1 MNIHKLHSSDDYK
14 GVTVTSVSSIVEA
27 VIIVDGKPEVYPD
40 YGKVNGVE
48 LELKPTKL
56 SKAMLNTVKGD
67 PVTKVRYDHVAKL
80 LFINESYI
88 TSHLLPETTMGDL
101 AKIVVKNWAGNIKVD
116 DNGVTVDPVITI
128 GEDEVH
134 LRLLSE
140 KESETEVIMIPSV
153 LPKGKMWLASIFTS
167 PEEQIM
173 YEQFL
178 GHPTIVNR
186 LKSIC
191 KKEGL
196 KFDDKSVDAT
206 TLPIHSKDTDSGELV
221 VTNRIVKI
229 FNQYKFCMN
238 FLSHEQGTKEHDLG
252 KVMMLVPK
260 FCEYIMMTAKRS
272 SEGKVPNAENYENEL
287 FKAINSI
294 AKKPSLMNSYENN
307 LV

>member
-1 MNIHKLHSSDDYK
+1 MNIHKLPSMDDYK
-14 GVTVTSVSSIVEA
+14 GVTITSVSSIVEA
-27 VIIVDGKPEVYPD
+27 VTIADGKPLVYPD

-48 LELKPTKL
+48 LELDKAKL
-56 SKAMLNTVKGD
+56 SKHLTNTVKGD
-67 PVTKVRYDHVAKL
+67 PVTQVRYDHVDKL

-88 TSHLLPETTMGDL
+88 TSHLLSEKDMGDL

-116 DNGVTVDPVITI
+116 DNGVTTDPVITI
-128 GEDEVH
+128 GKDEVH
-134 LRLLSE
+134 LRLLPK
-140 KESETEVIMIPSV
+140 KESKSEVIMIPSI
-153 LPKGKMWLASIFTS
+153 LPKGKIWLASLFTS

-178 GHPTIVNR
+178 GHPVIVDR

-221 VTNRIVKI
+221 VSDRVVKI

-238 FLSHEQGTKEHDLG
+238 FLSHEQGTKEYDLG

-260 FCEYIMMTAKRS
+260 FCDYIITVANRS
-272 SEGKVPNAENYENEL
+272 AEGKEMNEDNYENEL
-287 FKAINSI
+287 IKAINSI